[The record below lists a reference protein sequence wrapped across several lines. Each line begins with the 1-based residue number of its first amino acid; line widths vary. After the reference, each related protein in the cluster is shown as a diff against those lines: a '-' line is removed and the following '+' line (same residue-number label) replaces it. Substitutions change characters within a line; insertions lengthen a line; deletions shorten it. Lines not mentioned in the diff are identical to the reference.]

1 MSHPWSHHNTNP
13 PDRRKSHLS
22 KRNCTL
28 SIQPSRSSCTAVL
41 KRCGLLRCV
50 RMNALIN
57 SARKRS
63 EVIMIRPSNLNSNL
77 NSNSKNRKRPKTHVG
92 ALLGRN
98 LLSTGAHISS
108 MHVCSLFDS
117 VSSSNQVG
125 NSHRVSRVD
134 DTRSTL
140 PLACS
145 LRGVQHFQAAQEPPP
160 GGGGEQLPLSPD
172 F

>member
-1 MSHPWSHHNTNP
+1 MPVF
-13 PDRRKSHLS
+13 DRMDLS
-22 KRNCTL
+22 F
-28 SIQPSRSSCTAVL
+28 SGSCRTAVL

-50 RMNALIN
+50 RMNALID
-57 SARKRS
+57 SARKKS

-77 NSNSKNRKRPKTHVG
+77 NSNSKNRKRQKKTHV
-92 ALLGRN
+92 LGRN